1 MQLSWKPSGGPVS
14 LGEWEQH
21 TKVSCLR
28 LSSLKKK
35 RKEKE
40 KHVINF
46 CFELNFCAFL
56 MLLLNDVYFLLCCI
70 LLLVSICLGYWIKA
84 YGQNG
89 IYIWVGVN
97 LGKSRPL
104 QPSFT

>member
-1 MQLSWKPSGGPVS
+1 
-14 LGEWEQH
+14 
-21 TKVSCLR
+21 
-28 LSSLKKK
+28 
-35 RKEKE
+35 
-40 KHVINF
+40 
-46 CFELNFCAFL
+46 
-56 MLLLNDVYFLLCCI
+56 MLLLNDVYFLLSCI